1 MQSNAEFFRANEI
14 ARLKDLNHMKDA
26 LKDIRDEMDLKTQ
39 EFVGVATAKATD
51 DMDVSLL
58 AAAKKRGLSDIS
70 NVAKAKAKKPKKVA
84 TKVTAEVG
92 YITNTFQ
99 NVLAKELFVRCVL
112 FYSLLRRS
120 W

>member
-14 ARLKDLNHMKDA
+14 ARQKDLNHMKDA

-39 EFVGVATAKATD
+39 EFVGVAAKAAE

-70 NVAKAKAKKPKKVA
+70 NGAKAKAKKPAKVA
-84 TKVTAEVG
+84 KKVTAEVG
-92 YITNTFQ
+92 LLHFQ
-99 NVLAKELFVRCVL
+99 KRPC
-112 FYSLLRRS
+112 
-120 W
+120 